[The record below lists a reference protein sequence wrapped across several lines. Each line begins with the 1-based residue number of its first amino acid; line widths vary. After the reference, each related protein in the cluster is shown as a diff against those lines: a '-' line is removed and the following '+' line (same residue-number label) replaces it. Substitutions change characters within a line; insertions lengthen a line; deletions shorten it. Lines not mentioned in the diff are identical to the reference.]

1 MHWIDLKYGP
11 SGPLP
16 HPLDQYIR
24 VSQLDPFKHI
34 NSGFLEPGS
43 WVKVIFKE
51 FRVGCHC
58 NMVFPAPITSYQS
71 QWRSVPFK

>member
-1 MHWIDLKYGP
+1 
-11 SGPLP
+11 
-16 HPLDQYIR
+16 
-24 VSQLDPFKHI
+24 
-34 NSGFLEPGS
+34 
-43 WVKVIFKE
+43 VIFKE